1 MVGTNHTGSD
11 LPADEGYEYDLNG
24 NRLDVTGGGGG
35 TSSYVIGPNNE
46 ILDDGVFEYTYD
58 AEGNRLTKFRK
69 TPTSTYDDFAFYTFD
84 HRNRLTAVTFR
95 DGDSETDDELKRVEY
110 KYDAFNRLR

>member
-1 MVGTNHTGSD
+1 MLFTFIV
-11 LPADEGYEYDLNG
+11 LPCA
-24 NRLDVTGGGGG
+24 
-35 TSSYVIGPNNE
+35 TSNFAPVPGRRPGPTSHG
-46 ILDDGVFEYTYD
+46 ILARATFFPIAGVKAVKRGPFIPTTR
-58 AEGNRLTKFRK
+58 AKFD